1 MYTWYQQLIYVYY
14 LMRAGVHINM
24 TLMRAAY
31 TTARRSASPRSA
43 RAWAMQSAPT
53 SSTSIDMSVSKMSG
67 TIACGGDGGGGGGTE
82 GQLLGRD
89 GGGTGGLHEPHWSL
103 SNVYAHQSG
112 HDIATRET
120 STTLSID
127 DAPCLLD
134 WGMNHEH
141 EHEHQHV
148 SYVFGVVGITG
159 APARGTVLCDR

>member
-1 MYTWYQQLIYVYY
+1 MGGEGSDIYMYTGYQQLICVYY

-89 GGGTGGLHEPHWSL
+89 GGGTGGLHEPRWSL

-120 STTLSID
+120 VDGRRSQSTTK
-127 DAPCLLD
+127 
-134 WGMNHEH
+134 
-141 EHEHQHV
+141 
-148 SYVFGVVGITG
+148 G
-159 APARGTVLCDR
+159 A